1 MTTVP
6 LFFKHIQVKRRW
18 DSLMLSL
25 LLDGLEDGG
34 GAPAVLPLSVR
45 VLLLVSCKVLL
56 LKESTVFSNRV
67 TRTIHS
73 YVI

>member
-1 MTTVP
+1 
-6 LFFKHIQVKRRW
+6 
-18 DSLMLSL
+18 MLSL

-56 LKESTVFSNRV
+56 LLSTVFSNRV